1 MMTTKRICTTECQFN
16 IAQTNKTSWEV
27 FFFTLLNFTKNF
39 ILLRHWCSQTQIKWI
54 FMYFALKLQLF
65 HVVFVPF
72 YVVFLFIFFSFF
84 HIFCLFPLLLFSLS
98 FILKGK
104 KSWEYKAIGTKGGL
118 FIYRMNVTQNGFY
131 LFRVF
136 LSFFHSDQIQKHDS
150 QLNAFFLLS
159 LCYDSIFFLL
169 QISNIFFFHL
179 KIVSSVAS
187 FYNPRKKKTCV

>member
-72 YVVFLFIFFSFF
+72 FVVFLFIFLFFS
-84 HIFCLFPLLLFSLS
+84 
-98 FILKGK
+98 
-104 KSWEYKAIGTKGGL
+104 Y
-118 FIYRMNVTQNGFY
+118 
-131 LFRVF
+131 F
-136 LSFFHSDQIQKHDS
+136 LSFSIS
-150 QLNAFFLLS
+150 SVFFVV
-159 LCYDSIFFLL
+159 YSIGK
-169 QISNIFFFHL
+169 
-179 KIVSSVAS
+179 KIVRAQSNRHKRWLIYLSDECYTEWFLFVSCVS
-187 FYNPRKKKTCV
+187 FIFS